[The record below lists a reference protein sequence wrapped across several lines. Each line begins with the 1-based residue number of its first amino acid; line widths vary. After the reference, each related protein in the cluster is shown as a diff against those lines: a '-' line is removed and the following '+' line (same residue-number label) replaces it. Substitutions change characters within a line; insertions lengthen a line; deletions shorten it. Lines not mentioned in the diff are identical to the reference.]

1 MRLSGRSYMEE
12 ALELFRNLPSDDAG
26 AQARC
31 PAATG
36 HISDD

>member
-26 AQARC
+26 AQARLIF
-31 PAATG
+31 T
-36 HISDD
+36 